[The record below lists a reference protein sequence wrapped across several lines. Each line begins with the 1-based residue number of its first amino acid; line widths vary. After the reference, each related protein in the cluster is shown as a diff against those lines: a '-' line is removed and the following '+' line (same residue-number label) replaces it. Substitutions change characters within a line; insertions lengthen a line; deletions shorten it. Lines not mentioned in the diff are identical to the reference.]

1 MVAKTLSPW
10 SLAVMPQ
17 FASSTSLRFQE
28 LARAASGLF
37 SVRVGI
43 PPASKVGSFPST
55 RLSHPSL
62 ACQATGLKVQRFG
75 LDPSTLGTVPS

>member
-28 LARAASGLF
+28 LVRAASGLF
-37 SVRVGI
+37 SVKVGI
-43 PPASKVGSFPST
+43 PPSKVGSFPST

-62 ACQATGLKVQRFG
+62 ACQATGLKVRRFG